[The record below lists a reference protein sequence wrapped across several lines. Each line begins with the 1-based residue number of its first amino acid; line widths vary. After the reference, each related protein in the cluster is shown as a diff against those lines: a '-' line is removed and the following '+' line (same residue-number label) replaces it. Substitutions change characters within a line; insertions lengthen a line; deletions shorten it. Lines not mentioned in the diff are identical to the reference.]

1 MAAPADPPPRLEAP
15 RPQGRLPQNS
25 GPQERRAG
33 LEPPDEE
40 PPPALLAG
48 FDAGQTHTTC
58 RLAERSSGATVAE
71 GEGPGVCH
79 LAAAEGPERF
89 QAALRHSLAAA
100 LAAAGPAAAGPLQAA
115 AVGAS
120 GIEAGTAV
128 QQRGLELAAEALGLP
143 PARLA
148 VTGDERTAL
157 AGAFAGGAG
166 IVVICGTG
174 TICVGS
180 DGRGQQRRVAGY
192 GWLLDGAGSAMDIGR
207 DALALSLRM
216 ADGRVA
222 ATALQGAIWRAL
234 GLETTEAEAPQRI
247 KALVVEPAF
256 GAAGF
261 ARLAPVVAELAA
273 EGDPQAAAILDA
285 NARALALM
293 AAAVARQ
300 LALPAPAVCAMGGGL
315 EHLRGLGE
323 RFRQAVEE
331 LLPTARLVAPMGDAC
346 QGALQLAIDTL
357 EDQPLAWRTASGDP
371 G

>member
-1 MAAPADPPPRLEAP
+1 MADPADPPPRTEA
-15 RPQGRLPQNS
+15 N
-25 GPQERRAG
+25 RAQPG
-33 LEPPDEE
+33 GGEQR
-40 PPPALLAG
+40 PALLAG

-58 RLAERSSGATVAE
+58 RLAALSSGATVAE
-71 GEGPGVCH
+71 GQGPGVCH

-89 QAALRHSLAAA
+89 QAALRQSLAAA
-100 LAAAGPAAAGPLQAA
+100 RAAAGPAGDWPLRAA

-128 QQRGLELAAEALGLP
+128 QQRGLALAAGALELP
-143 PARLA
+143 TARLA

-157 AGAFAGGAG
+157 AGAFGGAAG
-166 IVVICGTG
+166 LVVICGTG

-207 DALALSLRM
+207 DGLALSLRM

-222 ATALQGAIWRAL
+222 ATALQGAIWQAL
-234 GLETTEAEAPQRI
+234 GLQSGDAEAPQRI
-247 KALVVEPAF
+247 KALVVEPSF

-273 EGDPQAAAILDA
+273 EGDPEAAAILDT
-285 NARALALM
+285 NAKALALM

-300 LALPAPAVCAMGGGL
+300 LDLPAPAICAMGGGL
-315 EHLRGLGE
+315 IHLPGLAE
-323 RFRQAVEE
+323 RFRQAVGEQ
-331 LLPTARLVAPMGDAC
+331 LPSARLVAPIGDAC
-346 QGALQLAIDTL
+346 QGALQLAAAL
-357 EDQPLAWRTASGDP
+357 QG
-371 G
+371 

>member
-1 MAAPADPPPRLEAP
+1 MADPADPPPRTEA
-15 RPQGRLPQNS
+15 N
-25 GPQERRAG
+25 RAQPG
-33 LEPPDEE
+33 GGEQ
-40 PPPALLAG
+40 PPALLAG

-58 RLAERSSGATVAE
+58 RLAALSSGATVAE
-71 GEGPGVCH
+71 GQGPGVCH

-89 QAALRHSLAAA
+89 QAALLQSLAAA
-100 LAAAGPAAAGPLQAA
+100 RAAAGPAGDWPLRAA

-128 QQRGLELAAEALGLP
+128 QQRGLALAAEALGLP
-143 PARLA
+143 PTRLA

-157 AGAFAGGAG
+157 AGAFGGAAG
-166 IVVICGTG
+166 LVVICGTG

-207 DALALSLRM
+207 GGLALSLRM

-234 GLETTEAEAPQRI
+234 GLQSGDAEAPQRI
-247 KALVVEPAF
+247 KALVVEPSF

-273 EGDPQAAAILDA
+273 EGDPEAAAILDT
-285 NARALALM
+285 NAKALALM

-300 LALPAPAVCAMGGGL
+300 LDLPAPTICAMGGGL
-315 EHLRGLGE
+315 IHLPGLGE
-323 RFRQAVEE
+323 RFRQAVGEQ
-331 LLPTARLVAPMGDAC
+331 LPAARLVAPIGDAC
-346 QGALQLAIDTL
+346 QGALQLAAAL
-357 EDQPLAWRTASGDP
+357 QG
-371 G
+371 

>member
-1 MAAPADPPPRLEAP
+1 MADPADPPLRTEAN
-15 RPQGRLPQNS
+15 RPQPGGGEQ
-25 GPQERRAG
+25 
-33 LEPPDEE
+33 
-40 PPPALLAG
+40 PPALLAG

-58 RLAERSSGATVAE
+58 RLAALSSGATVAE
-71 GEGPGVCH
+71 GQGPGVCH

-89 QAALRHSLAAA
+89 RAALLESLAAARAAA
-100 LAAAGPAAAGPLQAA
+100 LAAASPAGDWPLRAA

-120 GIEAGTAV
+120 GIEAGTAL
-128 QQRGLELAAEALGLP
+128 QQRGLALAAGALGLP
-143 PARLA
+143 TARLA

-157 AGAFAGGAG
+157 AGAFGGAAG
-166 IVVICGTG
+166 LVVICGTG

-207 DALALSLRM
+207 DGLALSLRM

-234 GLETTEAEAPQRI
+234 GLQSGDAEAPQRI
-247 KALVVEPAF
+247 KALVVEPSF

-261 ARLAPVVAELAA
+261 AQLAPVVAELAA
-273 EGDPQAAAILDA
+273 EGDPEAAAILDT

-300 LALPAPAVCAMGGGL
+300 LDLPEPAICAMGGGL
-315 EHLRGLGE
+315 IHLPGLAE
-323 RFRQAVEE
+323 RFRQAVGEQ
-331 LLPTARLVAPMGDAC
+331 LPSARLVAPIGDAC
-346 QGALQLAIDTL
+346 QGALQLAAAL
-357 EDQPLAWRTASGDP
+357 QG
-371 G
+371 

>member
-1 MAAPADPPPRLEAP
+1 MADPADPPPRTEA
-15 RPQGRLPQNS
+15 N
-25 GPQERRAG
+25 RAQPG
-33 LEPPDEE
+33 GGEQ
-40 PPPALLAG
+40 PPALLAG

-58 RLAERSSGATVAE
+58 RLAALSSGVTVAE
-71 GEGPGVCH
+71 GQGPGVCH

-89 QAALRHSLAAA
+89 QAALLQSLAAA
-100 LAAAGPAAAGPLQAA
+100 RAAAGPAGDWPLRAA

-128 QQRGLELAAEALGLP
+128 QQRGLALAAEALGLP
-143 PARLA
+143 PTRLA

-157 AGAFAGGAG
+157 AGAFGGAAG
-166 IVVICGTG
+166 LVVICGTG

-207 DALALSLRM
+207 GGLALSLRM

-234 GLETTEAEAPQRI
+234 GLQSGDAEAPQRI
-247 KALVVEPAF
+247 KALVVEPSF

-273 EGDPQAAAILDA
+273 EGDPEAAAILDT
-285 NARALALM
+285 NAKALALM

-300 LALPAPAVCAMGGGL
+300 LDLPAPTICAMGGGL
-315 EHLRGLGE
+315 IHLPGLGE
-323 RFRQAVEE
+323 RFRQAVGEQ
-331 LLPTARLVAPMGDAC
+331 LPAARLVAPIGDAC
-346 QGALQLAIDTL
+346 QGALQLAAAL
-357 EDQPLAWRTASGDP
+357 QG
-371 G
+371 

>member
-1 MAAPADPPPRLEAP
+1 VAELAPAR
-15 RPQGRLPQNS
+15 
-25 GPQERRAG
+25 
-33 LEPPDEE
+33 
-40 PPPALLAG
+40 LLAG

-58 RLAERSSGATVAE
+58 RLALAGGGSPLAE
-71 GEGPGVCH
+71 GQGPGVCH
-79 LAAAEGPERF
+79 LAAPEGAARF
-89 QAALRHSLAAA
+89 RAALAESLAAA
-100 LAAAGPAAAGPLQAA
+100 RAALAQEHAAGVSSPALAASPLAASPLAAA

-207 DALALSLRM
+207 DGLALSLRM